1 MSFKEKPLMKLN
13 EGTVLFHPYIS
24 NNAFK
29 KVKEVLSGRWIGQGP
44 LVDRFENNF
53 KKKFSIKGSCLATGS
68 GTDSL
73 HLAYI
78 LAGLKHGDEV
88 IAPVFT
94 CTATNIPLL
103 YMGIKIK
110 FADID
115 PLTMNISV
123 ESVKKLINPKT
134 KAIIVVHYGGLP
146 CDMEELEEI
155 SKKFKI
161 PIIEDAAHA
170 LGATYKKKAIGDI
183 SDFTIFSF
191 QAIKHLTT
199 ADGGMLCVKN
209 KRLIKKAKRI
219 RWFGIDREK
228 KQNATWK
235 NDIYEIGYKYQLNDL
250 GASIGIEGLKDFDK
264 ILKYRQ
270 KIFSVYLNTL
280 SNNKNILCVNKDDGK
295 RTHAAWL
302 FTIISDQK
310 NKIQKYLREKKIE
323 TNQVHFRNDKYSIFK
338 PFVKNY
344 KFKNMDYAENKYL
357 VLPLHHKITIEKA
370 KYIASLINKIT

>member
-1 MSFKEKPLMKLN
+1 MSFKEKPLMKIN
-13 EGTVLFHPYIS
+13 EGTVLFHPYVS
-24 NNAFK
+24 KNSFQEVRK
-29 KVKEVLSGRWIGQGP
+29 VLSGRWIGQGP
-44 LVDRFENNF
+44 LVDKFENNF
-53 KKKFSIKGSCLATGS
+53 KKKFSINGECLATGS

-78 LAGLKHGDEV
+78 LAGLKSGDEV

-115 PLTMNISV
+115 PLTMNICV
-123 ESVKKLINPKT
+123 DSVKKLVSSKT
-134 KAIIVVHYGGLP
+134 KAIIIVHYGGLP
-146 CDMEELEEI
+146 CDMDELQVI
-155 SKKFKI
+155 SKKYKI

-170 LGATYKKKAIGDI
+170 LGATYKKKTIGDI
-183 SDFTIFSF
+183 SNFTVFSF

-199 ADGGMLCVKN
+199 ADGGMLCIQN
-209 KRLIKKAKRI
+209 KKLIKKARRI

-235 NDIYEIGYKYQLNDL
+235 NDIYEIGYKYQMTDL

-264 ILKYRQ
+264 ILKHRQ
-270 KIFSVYLNTL
+270 KIFSVYLDIL
-280 SNNKNILCVNKDDGK
+280 SKNRNILCVHKDDGK

-302 FTIISDQK
+302 FTIISSEK
-310 NKIQKYLREKKIE
+310 NKIQKKLRDQRIE

-357 VLPLHHKITIEKA
+357 VLPLHHKITVEKA
-370 KYIASLINKIT
+370 KFISKFINKIT